1 MRGLLL
7 LASPFEGD
15 NAQTCCSALTRWNKL
30 PNAATIF
37 SVTQQGVLKLVLQ
50 QRNASHLSFL
60 SDVKAAFD
68 ASISL
73 LSTSTVAL
81 GIQTRQAKP
90 GNNYIQINNW
100 VISLN
105 LLPRNPMH
113 PIILITSWILVHI
126 STEFS
131 DIKITIHWLW
141 WSNVAGVWG
150 LYACRKFS
158 RVYFS
163 QTNKKRRRRFTV
175 RNEQEIPLPAYVV
188 LAQLYLSFLLFEI

>member
-7 LASPFEGD
+7 LASPFEDD
-15 NAQTCCSALTRWNKL
+15 NAQTCCSALTRWKKL
-30 PNAATIF
+30 LNAATIF
-37 SVTQQGVLKLVLQ
+37 SVSQQGVLKLVLQ
-50 QRNASHLSFL
+50 HRNASHLSFL

-81 GIQTRQAKP
+81 GIETRQAKP

-105 LLPRNPMH
+105 FLPRNPMH
-113 PIILITSWILVHI
+113 PIILITSWILDSDNGHI

-131 DIKITIHWLW
+131 DTKITIHWLW
-141 WSNVAGVWG
+141 WSDVAGVWG

-163 QTNKKRRRRFTV
+163 QTNKKRR
-175 RNEQEIPLPAYVV
+175 
-188 LAQLYLSFLLFEI
+188 

>member
-7 LASPFEGD
+7 LASPFEDD

-30 PNAATIF
+30 PNATTIF

-90 GNNYIQINNW
+90 GNNYIQISSRL
-100 VISLN
+100 IFYHATQCI
-105 LLPRNPMH
+105 LLFVSH
-113 PIILITSWILVHI
+113 HGFLIPTMVRFHS
-126 STEFS
+126 SAEFS

-150 LYACRKFS
+150 LYACRKFECI
-158 RVYFS
+158 FP
-163 QTNKKRRRRFTV
+163 KLIKRGV
-175 RNEQEIPLPAYVV
+175 DV
-188 LAQLYLSFLLFEI
+188 LLFETSKKFHFQRM